1 MKRKRL
7 PFCTTLLTFA
17 AGHLSMKNKKLQF
30 LMSLLL
36 TFAGAQVANAEP
48 SEGAY
53 VADQQRF
60 YIEGQPLT
68 EAVGSAQAIVCYL
81 AAMRGDAFLFTG
93 AYFAKYYE
101 GRCDAAGADSTSEAA
116 APTPTSAASA
126 TTTRHITYMTW
137 PNTSNMSMVFMKL
150 LCGQFLFAR
159 PQTSFDTPY
168 VTHDRVFMLTEYNLS
183 NCIRLESSGHHG
195 HRVVITE

>member
-68 EAVGSAQAIVCYL
+68 EAVGAAHAIVCDL
-81 AAMRGDAFLFTG
+81 AAMRGDAFIDDG
-93 AYFAKYYE
+93 AYVAK
-101 GRCDAAGADSTSEAA
+101 
-116 APTPTSAASA
+116 
-126 TTTRHITYMTW
+126 
-137 PNTSNMSMVFMKL
+137 
-150 LCGQFLFAR
+150 
-159 PQTSFDTPY
+159 
-168 VTHDRVFMLTEYNLS
+168 
-183 NCIRLESSGHHG
+183 
-195 HRVVITE
+195 